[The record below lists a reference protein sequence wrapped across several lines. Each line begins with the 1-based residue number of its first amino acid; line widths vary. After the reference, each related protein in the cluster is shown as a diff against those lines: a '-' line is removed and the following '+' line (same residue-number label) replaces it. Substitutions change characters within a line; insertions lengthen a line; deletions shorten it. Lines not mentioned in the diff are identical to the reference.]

1 MNKLL
6 ALLDLF
12 RKGNQVANP
21 DVWKDATNSGLL
33 YGALIMSILTML
45 KVFFKIDIGMDLD
58 TANSIG
64 AGFGCLVAF
73 VVNNISS
80 KRAGILPS
88 KNPEHPIA
96 VPEPIPLRDAEFDAH
111 PKAVPEVLHG
121 PEEAKGV
128 SNAGV
133 PQIDEAAL
141 KEALRALRRD
151 RGRASD

>member
-1 MNKLL
+1 MEKLF
-6 ALLDLF
+6 AIIDLF

-21 DVWKDATNSGLL
+21 EVWKDATNSGLL
-33 YGALIMSILTML
+33 YGALIMSLLSAL
-45 KVFFKIDIGMDLD
+45 KIFFKIDIGMDLD

-80 KRAGILPS
+80 KRAGILPPKDS
-88 KNPEHPIA
+88 EHPIA
-96 VPEPIPLRDAEFDAH
+96 VPEQPTSTDAVD
-111 PKAVPEVLHG
+111 PNPTAVPEVLHG
-121 PEEAKGV
+121 PEEAKGLP
-128 SNAGV
+128 NAGM

-151 RGRASD
+151 RGRAPD